1 MTAQRVRC
9 SISPMAR
16 MVLSRMKQK
25 SRVHSVYADVPEYA
39 SSALESSYPHVE
51 QSVLDRI
58 YALDRRFQVYWE
70 LQGNGEFRWHIMK
83 HLTDSRTDNPH
94 SIYLVQGRHGEFVR
108 LDVKVVVHM
117 QKVCWLNQDIKRF
130 VTTFQAEEARI
141 AEIKDKDA
149 KREGEALAGEM
160 KSIVARLAW
169 AQGNV
174 SVDPGWGVGY
184 SSKADGTL
192 QAGVGPKSRTVTKAI

>member
-1 MTAQRVRC
+1 
-9 SISPMAR
+9 
-16 MVLSRMKQK
+16 MKQK
-25 SRVHSVYADVPEYA
+25 SRVHSAMADVPEYA

-70 LQGNGEFRWHIMK
+70 LQGSGDFRWHIMK
-83 HLTDSRTDNPH
+83 HLTDSLTDDPH
-94 SIYLVQGRHGEFVR
+94 SIYLVQNRDGSYAPM
-108 LDVKVVVHM
+108 DVKVVVHM
-117 QKVCWLNQDIKRF
+117 QKVCWLNRDIKRF
-130 VTTFQAEEARI
+130 VKTFQEEEARI

-149 KREGEALAGEM
+149 KREGEALAGEL

-184 SSKADGTL
+184 SSKADGSL
-192 QAGVGPKSRTVTKAI
+192 EAGAGPKSRIVTKAI